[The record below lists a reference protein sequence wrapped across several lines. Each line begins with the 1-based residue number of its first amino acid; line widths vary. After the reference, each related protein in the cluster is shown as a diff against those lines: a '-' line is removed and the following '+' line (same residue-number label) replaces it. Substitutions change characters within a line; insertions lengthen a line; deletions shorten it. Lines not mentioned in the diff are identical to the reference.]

1 MMFDDFN
8 ISKFKDV
15 KYPDDFSLKAL
26 GEIRKLQRTPLDVK
40 FANKYDDVFKTF
52 KNLFNN
58 RTRKFPDKLVKDLIA
73 ESQPV
78 ILKIKNYHNRKRPN
92 ELAEYYNIDLSYNDM
107 KSAKTPAFPSGH
119 SARSK
124 LIALVLTDMYP
135 EMQKELMQA
144 AENISKSRILARVHY
159 ESDKTMGE
167 KLGESLFNH
176 LKTA

>member
-1 MMFDDFN
+1 MFKDFN
-8 ISKFKDV
+8 TSKFKNV
-15 KYPDDFSLKAL
+15 KYPADFSLKAL
-26 GEIRKLQRTPLDVK
+26 AEIRKLQRTPLDVK
-40 FANKYDDVFKTF
+40 FANKYDNVYKTF
-52 KNLFNN
+52 KDLFNN
-58 RTRKFPDKLVKDLIA
+58 RTRKFPNKLVQDLIT

-78 ILKIKNYHNRKRPN
+78 ILEIKNYHDRIRPN
-92 ELAEYYNIDLSYNDM
+92 ELAEYYNIDLPFHYM
-107 KSAKTPAFPSGH
+107 KSAQTPAYPSGH
-119 SARSK
+119 SAQSM
-124 LIALVLTDMYP
+124 LIASVLTDMYP

>member
-1 MMFDDFN
+1 MFDDFN

-15 KYPDDFSLKAL
+15 KYPADFSLKAL

-40 FANKYDDVFKTF
+40 FANKYDDIFKTF

-119 SARSK
+119 SAQSK

-144 AENISKSRILARVHY
+144 AQNISKSRILARVHY

-176 LKTA
+176 FKTA